1 MKSLLRHAPQG
12 LAVAVAIA
20 FTAMYFA
27 AALPRLVYPY
37 DLDFLEDSV
46 LMEAVRF
53 ANSQPVYIP
62 PNAVFNPHVYMPLYF
77 WLGGLL
83 FKLAGPSLLLLRSL
97 SLAATLATTL
107 AIYWISK
114 RESEKQWIALTG
126 AGLFLAGYAISGYWY
141 ELARVDSLFVALTIW
156 GLAFAVYAEGVTH
169 RLILAAVLLALATFT
184 KQTGFAVGA
193 SIAIFLLIT
202 TGRRAGWFVLVF
214 FALTV
219 APAMLINKLTGG
231 WFFYHIFYIG
241 TADPTET
248 SRLVS
253 FVKDKIFGVMAGLS
267 LEAILAVILYVRRS
281 GLRAL
286 LNQPWFA
293 GITLAVVISG
303 LGRFRVGGNLNNLM
317 PAYTL
322 LCLSPALL
330 FHAAHL
336 PSTDAPPA
344 PSRWPWFE
352 WLTAAVVLAQFAL
365 SAYSPASHIPS
376 VAMRRSG
383 DELIHQIAA
392 VDGPVLVMMHPY
404 YAMLAG
410 KVPSTQIATLWYVRH
425 RGELPLP
432 SDFVDRIKTQYYAEI
447 ISDGS
452 SFETET
458 ALQTLLTTYY
468 VPARSL
474 GYDQAPPTNTGVV
487 VRPSLIY
494 LPRQP

>member
-1 MKSLLRHAPQG
+1 MKFILRRAPQG
-12 LAVAVAIA
+12 LAVAVAIL
-20 FTAMYFA
+20 FTAVYFA

-46 LMEAVRF
+46 LLEAVRF
-53 ANSQPVYIP
+53 SNNQPVYIP

-83 FKLAGPSLLLLRSL
+83 FRMAGPSLLLLRSV
-97 SLAATLATTL
+97 SLGAVLATIV

-114 RESEKQWIALTG
+114 RESAQHWIAVTG

-141 ELARVDSLFVALTIW
+141 ELARVDSLFVALTVW
-156 GLAFAVYAEGVTH
+156 GLALAVYAEGLTH
-169 RLILAAVLLALATFT
+169 RLILSAVLLALATFT

-193 SIAIFLLIT
+193 SMAVFLLIT
-202 TGRRAGWFVLVF
+202 AGRRAGSFSLVF
-214 FALTV
+214 LVLTV
-219 APAMLINKLTGG
+219 VPALLINKITSG

-241 TADPTET
+241 TADPTEFG
-248 SRLVS
+248 RLVS

-267 LEAILAVILYVRRS
+267 LAAILAVILYVRRS

-286 LNQPWFA
+286 LDQPWFA

-322 LCLSPALL
+322 LCLSPGLL

-336 PSTDAPPA
+336 PPTDPRPE
-344 PSRWPWFE
+344 PSRWPFVE
-352 WLTAAVVLAQFAL
+352 WLIAALALGQFAL
-365 SAYSPASHIPS
+365 GAYLPAVHIPTA
-376 VAMRRSG
+376 AMRRSG
-383 DELIHQIAA
+383 DELIHQIAS

-410 KVPSTQIATLWYVRH
+410 KEPSTQIATLWYVRH

-432 SDFVDRIKTQYYAEI
+432 PDFVDRIKTQYYSEI

-452 SFETET
+452 SFETDT

-468 VPARSL
+468 VPAQSL
-474 GYDQAPPTNTGVV
+474 RYDQAPPTNTGVV
-487 VRPSLIY
+487 VRPSLVY